1 MPNQPSLSQVHVDV
15 PLTNFALKWS
25 HPSYLNYAIAPKVPV
40 KFESDKYYKF
50 NEAREDIVRPN
61 ALRAVGDK
69 ANEIRFRVTQ
79 DSYSCEEYAL
89 VYPLPDRIR
98 DNQDAPMRLRQRGT
112 QQVLDQLMLDKEA
125 RLQAIYQDTSG
136 TIPGANVATKWDDT
150 GADPEGDIQGAK
162 SIVRRAI
169 GREPNSILM
178 TRAVADALV
187 RHLKG
192 SLTALNMATKL
203 TFMDLPDMLWGL
215 RVYIGDGIIRTDN
228 PGQPAPG
235 TVADIWDETVVV
247 FYQDANA
254 AIDVMSFMYTFEKRP
269 FTTKTWR
276 DESREVEYIQVSHL
290 EVEKLVAP
298 VAGYQLR
305 DTLL

>member
-1 MPNQPSLSQVHVDV
+1 MPLQPSLSQVHVDV
-15 PLTNFALKWS
+15 PLTNFALKWT
-25 HPSYLNYAIAPKVPV
+25 HPSYLNYQICPAVPV

-69 ANEIRFRVTQ
+69 ANEVGFRVTQ

-89 VYPLPDRIR
+89 VYPLADRIR
-98 DNQDAPMRLRQRGT
+98 DNQDQPMRLRQRGT
-112 QQVLDQLMLDKEA
+112 QHVLDKLMLDKEA
-125 RLQAIYQDTSG
+125 RLQAIMQDTGG
-136 TIPGANVATKWDDT
+136 TIPGANVGTKWDDT

-169 GREPNSILM
+169 GMEPNSILLA
-178 TRAVADALV
+178 RPVADALV
-187 RHLKG
+187 RYLKG

-203 TFMDLPDMLWGL
+203 TFMDLPDVLWGL
-215 RVYIGDGIIRTDN
+215 KVYIGDGIIRTNN
-228 PGQPAPG
+228 PGQATP

-247 FYQDANA
+247 FYQDASP
-254 AIDVMSFMYTFEKRP
+254 AIDVMSFMYTFQKRP

-290 EVEKLVAP
+290 EVEKLVAAP
-298 VAGYQLR
+298 AAYQLR